1 MPCHFQ
7 NCFYFHCK
15 LVFIGTT
22 LMFTGTTL
30 MLMVTWCIFVFTRTT
45 LMFTG
50 TIPMFT
56 RTTLMFTGTTWSLL
70 ELFWCLLDIHSS
82 SKYSSIEYSSIDS
95 LPFQYRPVYKSCHK
109 LNQTSLIW
117 GLVFTSCLEKIKTFC
132 ARSLNFSKIP

>member
-1 MPCHFQ
+1 
-7 NCFYFHCK
+7 
-15 LVFIGTT
+15 
-22 LMFTGTTL
+22 MFTGTTL

-95 LPFQYRPVYKSCHK
+95 LPLKCP
-109 LNQTSLIW
+109 
-117 GLVFTSCLEKIKTFC
+117 G
-132 ARSLNFSKIP
+132 